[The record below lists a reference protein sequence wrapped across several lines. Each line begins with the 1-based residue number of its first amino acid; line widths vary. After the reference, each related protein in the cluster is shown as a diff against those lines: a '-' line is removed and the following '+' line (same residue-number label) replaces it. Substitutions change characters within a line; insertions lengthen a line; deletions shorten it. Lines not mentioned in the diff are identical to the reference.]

1 MTDTKTLDQRIAH
14 IERVLPTLS
23 TFNLNVL
30 ATIGRHVKES
40 NPETSASLLKDLQA
54 LKDVNY
60 EGLEVELLHSHIDAV
75 IQMIFATQNR

>member
-1 MTDTKTLDQRIAH
+1 MTDMKTLDQRVAH

-40 NPETSASLLKDLQA
+40 SPETSASLLKDLEG
-54 LKDVNY
+54 LKTVKY
-60 EGLEVELLHSHIDAV
+60 EGLETELIHSHIEAL